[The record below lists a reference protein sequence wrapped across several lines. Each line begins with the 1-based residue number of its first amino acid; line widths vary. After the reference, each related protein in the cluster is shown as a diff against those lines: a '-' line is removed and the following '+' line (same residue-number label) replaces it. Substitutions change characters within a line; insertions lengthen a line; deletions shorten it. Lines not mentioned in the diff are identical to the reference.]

1 MPPSFLF
8 FDNTAS
14 VVDSLRSMHTLG
26 ENTPGEAFQRM
37 SLGGISTAEWC
48 CQPNDPSSEIK
59 NFQTLEGYLDIDH
72 PQHLLLTFNL
82 EG

>member
-14 VVDSLRSMHTLG
+14 VVDSLRSMHTLR
-26 ENTPGEAFQRM
+26 ENTPEEAFQRM

-59 NFQTLEGYLDIDH
+59 NFQTLGLGH
-72 PQHLLLTFNL
+72 PQHLILTFNL